1 MNIYD
6 KNNNINDRI
15 ILMIISSIMILNF
28 LLILPNHEIFFLS
41 ECGKNSLYIYLFH
54 RFFIIFVQEKIF
66 IKTMNDYLILLSF
79 IFSLISML
87 LFGNKFF
94 NKYHSSFIDFLY
106 NNINNKRTKRRLLS
120 IIFYFSIII
129 LFALKPI
136 ENLFKHFN
144 KLVNNPDNK
153 NLYIQ
158 ENVFKK
164 NTKSFLENIFKI
176 KGIKKNYSLENNS
189 YYDNNNIQNIFCKM
203 LNNYSEKT
211 VYKLIYNSNSIT
223 FIGDSITEG
232 TKNGY
237 HPWYEPMFY
246 CFKKKKIIN
255 ISKGSYTTKL
265 IINDFKN
272 DLIKSNSDLYF
283 IALGTNDIRYRRASI
298 CSMDS
303 IEYINNIYSI
313 VNLTKTKN
321 SKYIFI
327 APWFSTSKDPISKLN
342 HDEKIKMMNNYS
354 SELKTFSKKSNNYLY
369 INPNNYLE
377 HNIRK
382 NWKKYLV
389 DYIHPNKNYGIE
401 LYSQSIF
408 ENSN

>member
-1 MNIYD
+1 MEKNEETNLIILYDFKNALKSKEIELINKDEKIRFYIIDNFKGILIFMIVFSQFLFDYSSLFPNSFIRKIVVIIFCFHTQAFIFISGFLSSENNIKFINVSKLLIIYYIYNFAFLLFIHLYKNNKTIFQIYNNPYMYLLSLFIWRISIKFLYSLQFILLFSVIISIVEGYCDYFANLLTLGKTIVFFPYFLVGYKIQKQKIFLKFLFWKKGFTKKIIFTFSFLFFLYLVFLFINKNKLSNSALLMNIYD

-153 NLYIQ
+153 
-158 ENVFKK
+158 
-164 NTKSFLENIFKI
+164 
-176 KGIKKNYSLENNS
+176 
-189 YYDNNNIQNIFCKM
+189 
-203 LNNYSEKT
+203 
-211 VYKLIYNSNSIT
+211 
-223 FIGDSITEG
+223 
-232 TKNGY
+232 
-237 HPWYEPMFY
+237 
-246 CFKKKKIIN
+246 
-255 ISKGSYTTKL
+255 
-265 IINDFKN
+265 
-272 DLIKSNSDLYF
+272 
-283 IALGTNDIRYRRASI
+283 
-298 CSMDS
+298 
-303 IEYINNIYSI
+303 
-313 VNLTKTKN
+313 
-321 SKYIFI
+321 
-327 APWFSTSKDPISKLN
+327 
-342 HDEKIKMMNNYS
+342 
-354 SELKTFSKKSNNYLY
+354 
-369 INPNNYLE
+369 
-377 HNIRK
+377 
-382 NWKKYLV
+382 
-389 DYIHPNKNYGIE
+389 
-401 LYSQSIF
+401 
-408 ENSN
+408 